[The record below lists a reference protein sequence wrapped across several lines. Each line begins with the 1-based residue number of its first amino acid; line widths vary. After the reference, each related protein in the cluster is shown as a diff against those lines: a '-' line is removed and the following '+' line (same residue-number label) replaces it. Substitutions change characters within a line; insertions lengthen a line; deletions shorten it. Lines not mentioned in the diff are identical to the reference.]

1 MVFDIVVISGFSGS
15 GKGTIL
21 KELMALNPEL
31 ELIKSYTTRSRRNA
45 SDYYSFVSIT
55 DFLMRKEKGYF
66 LECNKYSGEWYGTPI
81 HDVANC
87 IAQGR
92 TAIVEVDSN
101 GYRQII
107 ESSFAKKVK
116 ILSVFIVADADT
128 IITRLLNRNTESPE
142 KILKRVKTSLSECE
156 QIAYYDLILPN
167 YDLHTSVKLLENA
180 IFNGMLPQLDFD
192 VDKYKVRMKKI
203 IWLLDA

>member
-1 MVFDIVVISGFSGS
+1 MGFDIVIVSGFSGS

-21 KELMALNPEL
+21 KELMALHPEL
-31 ELIKSYTTRSRRNA
+31 ELIKSNTTRGRRKE
-45 SDYYSFVSIT
+45 SDYYSFVST
-55 DFLMRKEKGYF
+55 TEFLAQKEKGYF
-66 LECNKYSGEWYGTPI
+66 LECNKYAGEWYGTPI
-81 HDVANC
+81 RDVANC
-87 IAQGR
+87 ITQGR

-107 ESSFAKKVK
+107 GSSFAKKVN

-180 IFNGMLPQLDFD
+180 IFKRMLPQLDFD
-192 VDKYKVRMKKI
+192 VDEYKVRMEKI
-203 IWLLDA
+203 IWLLDD

>member
-21 KELMALNPEL
+21 KELMALNLEL

-45 SDYYSFVSIT
+45 SDYYSFVSTT
-55 DFLMRKEKGYF
+55 DLLMRKEKGYF

-101 GYRQII
+101 GYREII
-107 ESSFAKKVK
+107 ESSFAKK
-116 ILSVFIVADADT
+116 
-128 IITRLLNRNTESPE
+128 
-142 KILKRVKTSLSECE
+142 
-156 QIAYYDLILPN
+156 
-167 YDLHTSVKLLENA
+167 
-180 IFNGMLPQLDFD
+180 
-192 VDKYKVRMKKI
+192 
-203 IWLLDA
+203 

>member
-1 MVFDIVVISGFSGS
+1 MNHR
-15 GKGTIL
+15 L
-21 KELMALNPEL
+21 
-31 ELIKSYTTRSRRNA
+31 
-45 SDYYSFVSIT
+45 
-55 DFLMRKEKGYF
+55 
-66 LECNKYSGEWYGTPI
+66 
-81 HDVANC
+81 
-87 IAQGR
+87 Q
-92 TAIVEVDSN
+92 
-101 GYRQII
+101 
-107 ESSFAKKVK
+107 KKVK

-156 QIAYYDLILPN
+156 QIAYYDLILQN

-192 VDKYKVRMKKI
+192 VDEYKVRMKKI

>member
-1 MVFDIVVISGFSGS
+1 MGFDIVIVSGFSGS

-21 KELMALNPEL
+21 KELMALRPEL
-31 ELIKSYTTRSRRNA
+31 ELIKSYTTRSRRNE
-45 SDYYSFVSIT
+45 SDYYSFVST
-55 DFLMRKEKGYF
+55 TEFLAQKEKGYF

-87 IAQGR
+87 ITQGR

-107 ESSFAKKVK
+107 GSSFAKKVN

-156 QIAYYDLILPN
+156 LITYYDLILPN

-180 IFNGMLPQLDFD
+180 IFKGILPQLDFD
-192 VDKYKVRMKKI
+192 VDEYKVRMEKI
-203 IWLLDA
+203 IWLLDD